1 MNRTLY
7 RTVWRSQEIEF
18 KDMNWDALISDTLNY
33 LCSLNDQ
40 RFIEVD
46 REFILKSEA
55 EKYVK
60 EHPVH
65 ITRLKD
71 CFFVRWLE
79 LHEIVFNEDDCEAG
93 FNLLDFDDLVVV
105 SKLDLMN
112 VPVESISSFDLHS
125 VPIEVIEELLKS

>member
-7 RTVWRSQEIEF
+7 ITVWRSQEIEF
-18 KDMNWDALISDTLNY
+18 KNMNWDALISDTFNY

-71 CFFVRWLE
+71 YFFVRWLE

-93 FNLLDFDDLVVV
+93 FNLLNFDDLVVV
-105 SKLDLMN
+105 SELNLMN
-112 VPVESISSFDLHS
+112 VPVEIIKDL
-125 VPIEVIEELLKS
+125 LQD

>member
-18 KDMNWDALISDTLNY
+18 KDMNWDALISDTFNY
-33 LCSLNDQ
+33 LCSLND
-40 RFIEVD
+40 RRIEVD
-46 REFILKSEA
+46 REFTLKTEA

-60 EHPVH
+60 EHPIH

-71 CFFVRWLE
+71 CFFLRWME
-79 LHEIVFNEDDCEAG
+79 LHEVVFNEDDCEAG

-112 VPVESISSFDLHS
+112 VPVESISSFDLNS
-125 VPIEVIEELLKS
+125 VPIEVVEELLKD